1 MTLSL
6 SDISSSDCCNL
17 RPSCFGTKVKSG
29 LIKKEKVSQGL
40 LYLKFRNFEEATKT
54 WKNLPIY
61 LTLHTSNVEKIG
73 FFFQNFVAFSEYL
86 NFTSKWG
93 VSILEFVLKFLKPY
107 CFICE
112 FRIIQYLT
120 EKNKII
126 IAFEILGLLT

>member
-1 MTLSL
+1 M
-6 SDISSSDCCNL
+6 
-17 RPSCFGTKVKSG
+17 
-29 LIKKEKVSQGL
+29 
-40 LYLKFRNFEEATKT
+40 
-54 WKNLPIY
+54 
-61 LTLHTSNVEKIG
+61 
-73 FFFQNFVAFSEYL
+73 AFSEYL

-126 IAFEILGLLT
+126 IAFEIFGVTDIENISGTKIEFK